1 MLKIILRPFLE
12 HLPCSRSHAWRSSRE
27 EEASLPME
35 KTGRDSPACEGSCNR
50 GLLTKLS
57 CCAGLF
63 FNMCEL
69 FDNRKQTVLRAQ
81 GTWGLAVFGE
91 LGRLQRGGDI

>member
-1 MLKIILRPFLE
+1 MGCGKVLRPSLNHRINAENNIRPFLE
-12 HLPCSRSHAWRSSRE
+12 HLPCTRSHAWRSSQE

-35 KTGRDSPACEGSCNR
+35 KTSRDNPTREGSCNR

-63 FNMCEL
+63 FNMCEI
-69 FDNRKQTVLRAQ
+69 FDN
-81 GTWGLAVFGE
+81 
-91 LGRLQRGGDI
+91 